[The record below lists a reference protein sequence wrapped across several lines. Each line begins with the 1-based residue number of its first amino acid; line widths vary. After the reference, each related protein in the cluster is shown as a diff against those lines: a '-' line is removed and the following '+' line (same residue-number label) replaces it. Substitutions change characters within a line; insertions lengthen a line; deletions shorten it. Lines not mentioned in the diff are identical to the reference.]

1 MNRLDEVQQA
11 AICKLSW
18 YRLAIGLIQMGLD
31 EDEVDTMSKERLREA
46 WAHMVN
52 HVRDTPSEGGSS
64 ETVSARALRLIEE
77 LQPERLTLKKLLY
90 ENGERE
96 KERERAKRKEREEK
110 EEREKEEER
119 ERAIRKE
126 REEKEEREKEKE
138 GERAERKEREE
149 KGEREREK
157 KLEENKKNEE
167 RRRKEEEGRR
177 RDAEERAERKER
189 ELREKREREET
200 PKKKE
205 EERKRREEETVRREE
220 EEAKEEEEGKKRE
233 KEREE
238 ESRRKEEKEDYI
250 PFGPETSTNGDWQ
263 TAVPS
268 EKELKDQN
276 ALMPYSKAD
285 CISRAAV
292 APSVLPGPNKVDPSL
307 KVRTVIADQ
316 LAVGQQSETQ
326 LKPYYDLQ
334 KREGHYL
341 CVKADVLKCKDRVVK
356 HKFELIAFNKATYKV
371 EDQVPDSRI
380 KHYNENSVYNVK
392 LRLIGDA
399 RGVTVLGSSFP
410 WSPGGVKCLIAMG
423 YRRMADTRTCGFI
436 QCIKQ
441 FHPSSILLEV
451 NGFSPHH
458 PSLKEIAQRRTKLV
472 RWAGGNLEFPML
484 WKYHPDIC
492 HLAVNFLSRQ

>member
-1 MNRLDEVQQA
+1 MDRLDEAQQA

-31 EDEVDTMSKERLREA
+31 EDEVDIMSKERLREA

-52 HVRDTPSEGGSS
+52 HGRDTPSEGGSS

-77 LQPERLTLKKLLY
+77 LQPERLTLKKPYY
-90 ENGERE
+90 ENDERE
-96 KERERAKRKEREEK
+96 KERERAK
-110 EEREKEEER
+110 
-119 ERAIRKE
+119 RKE

-149 KGEREREK
+149 KEKREREK

-189 ELREKREREET
+189 ELRDKREREET
-200 PKKKE
+200 QKKKE
-205 EERKRREEETVRREE
+205 EERKRREEETMRREE
-220 EEAKEEEEGKKRE
+220 EEAKEEEEGKKG
-233 KEREE
+233 
-238 ESRRKEEKEDYI
+238 EEKEEEERKRKEDKEDDS

-268 EKELKDQN
+268 EKELKDQD

-307 KVRTVIADQ
+307 KVRTLTTDQ

-326 LKPYYDLQ
+326 LKPHYDIQ
-334 KREGHYL
+334 KREEQYF
-341 CVKADVLKCKDRVVK
+341 CVKADMLKCKDRVVK
-356 HKFELIAFNKATYKV
+356 HRIELIAFNEVTDQI
-371 EDQVPDSRI
+371 EDQIQASRI
-380 KHYNENSVYNVK
+380 KYYNENSEYNVE
-392 LRLIGDA
+392 LRLIGVA
-399 RGVTVLGSSFP
+399 IGVTVLGSSFP

-423 YRRMADTRTCGFI
+423 YPRMADTRTCAFI

-441 FHPSSILLEV
+441 FYPSILLLEA

-458 PSLKEIAQRRTKLV
+458 PCLKEIAQRRTKLV
-472 RWAGGNLEFPML
+472 RWAGEIWNFQCCGNITLIYAIWRSTSCRDSNLKETVWPVI
-484 WKYHPDIC
+484 YDRR
-492 HLAVNFLSRQ
+492 V

>member
-1 MNRLDEVQQA
+1 MDRLDEAQQA

-31 EDEVDTMSKERLREA
+31 EDEVDIMSKERLREA

-52 HVRDTPSEGGSS
+52 HGRDTPSEGGSS

-77 LQPERLTLKKLLY
+77 LQPERLTLKKPYY
-90 ENGERE
+90 ENDERE

-110 EEREKEEER
+110 EEQGKEEER
-119 ERAIRKE
+119 ERAKRKE

-138 GERAERKEREE
+138 RERAERNEREE
-149 KGEREREK
+149 KEERDREK
-157 KLEENKKNEE
+157 EMEEKKEKEE
-167 RRRKEEEGRR
+167 KRRKEEDERR
-177 RDAEERAERKER
+177 RDAEERAERKAR
-189 ELREKREREET
+189 ESRDEREREET
-200 PKKKE
+200 QKREE
-205 EERKRREEETVRREE
+205 EERKRREEETMRREE
-220 EEAKEEEEGKKRE
+220 EEAKVEE
-233 KEREE
+233 
-238 ESRRKEEKEDYI
+238 RRRREEKEDYI

-371 EDQVPDSRI
+371 EDQVSDSRI
-380 KHYNENSVYNVK
+380 KHYNENSVSNVK

>member
-1 MNRLDEVQQA
+1 MDRLDEAQQA

-31 EDEVDTMSKERLREA
+31 EDEVDIMSKERLREA

-52 HVRDTPSEGGSS
+52 HGRDTPSEGGSS
-64 ETVSARALRLIEE
+64 ETISARALRLIEE
-77 LQPERLTLKKLLY
+77 LQPERLTLKKPYY
-90 ENGERE
+90 ENDERE

-119 ERAIRKE
+119 ERAKRKE

-149 KGEREREK
+149 KEKREREK

-189 ELREKREREET
+189 ELREEREREET
-200 PKKKE
+200 QKKKE
-205 EERKRREEETVRREE
+205 EERKRREEETMRREE
-220 EEAKEEEEGKKRE
+220 EEAKEEEEGKKG
-233 KEREE
+233 
-238 ESRRKEEKEDYI
+238 EEKEEEERKRKEDKEDDS
-250 PFGPETSTNGDWQ
+250 PFGPETSTNGDGQ

-268 EKELKDQN
+268 EKELKDQGP
-276 ALMPYSKAD
+276 LMPYSKAD

-307 KVRTVIADQ
+307 KVRTLIADQ

-356 HKFELIAFNKATYKV
+356 HRFEMIAFNEVADKV
-371 EDQVPDSRI
+371 YDPRI
-380 KHYNENSVYNVK
+380 KYYILNFESNVDFG
-392 LRLIGDA
+392 LIGDE
-399 RGVTVLGSSFP
+399 RGETGQGSSFP
-410 WSPGGVKCLIAMG
+410 WSPGGVRCSIAMG
-423 YRRMADTRTCGFI
+423 CPRMADTRTCGFI
-436 QCIKQ
+436 QSIKH
-441 FHPSSILLEV
+441 FHPWIFLLEI
-451 NGFSPHH
+451 NGLSPHH
-458 PSLKEIAQRRTKLV
+458 QCLKEIAQRNTKLV
-472 RWAGGNLEFPML
+472 RWARGKLKFPIL
-484 WKYHPDIC
+484 WKYRPDIC
-492 HLAVNFLSRQ
+492 HLAVDFLVRQ